1 MDLAGDEGE
10 FVFRWPGPI
19 RAVHWRPRFA
29 PVDGAWRI
37 MVERNKNQ
45 RSNARDGS
53 VHRVKFVELLRQ
65 VLDEVPDVGHFRSTD
80 DAEVDRVPVAALRL
94 PSRTDGSDRSPPLAI
109 ARTSRIPLSG
119 WRITPSPP
127 RPSISPLGRHRLR
140 RQLGRRRQDLLRLGT
155 RIDDHHPA
163 DVTDGS

>member
-29 PVDGAWRI
+29 PVDGTWRI

-53 VHRVKFVELLRQ
+53 AHRVKFVELLRQ

-94 PSRTDGSDRSPPLAI
+94 PAERTAQTARLPSQSPA
-109 ARTSRIPLSG
+109 
-119 WRITPSPP
+119 
-127 RPSISPLGRHRLR
+127 
-140 RQLGRRRQDLLRLGT
+140 
-155 RIDDHHPA
+155 PA
-163 DVTDGS
+163 EFR

>member
-1 MDLAGDEGE
+1 MDLAGDERE

-19 RAVHWRPRFA
+19 RAVDWRPRFA
-29 PVDGAWRI
+29 PADGAWRI

-65 VLDEVPDVGHFRSTD
+65 VLDEVPDVGHHFRSAD

-94 PSRTDGSDRSPPLAI
+94 PSRTDG
-109 ARTSRIPLSG
+109 
-119 WRITPSPP
+119 
-127 RPSISPLGRHRLR
+127 
-140 RQLGRRRQDLLRLGT
+140 
-155 RIDDHHPA
+155 
-163 DVTDGS
+163 